1 MSIKTEAEIN
11 AKVVLR
17 VAELMAVA
25 ARTAPKARGTDNLE
39 IAILTGDS
47 IKELAAKTHEMGKKN
62 KMDFF
67 IRDAGNLKEAQA
79 VLLIGTHIKT
89 QGVKNCGMCGFKDC
103 SAKKKHE
110 DTPCVFNTN
119 DLGIAIG
126 SAVSV
131 AANHHIDNR
140 VMFSLGQAA
149 IKLELLGKEIKVA
162 FGIPLSATSKNPF
175 FDRPPVKI

>member
-1 MSIKTEAEIN
+1 MTVINENKIN
-11 AKVVLR
+11 AEVILS
-17 VAELMAVA
+17 VAKLMAVA

-39 IAILTGDS
+39 IAILNGDT
-47 IKELAAKTHEMGKKN
+47 IKLLSNKMNSMGKKN

-67 IRDAGNLKEAQA
+67 IRDAENIKESDAI
-79 VLLIGTHIKT
+79 LIIGTHIKT

-103 SAKKKHE
+103 SEKKKFE

-131 AANHHIDNR
+131 AANHNIDNR
-140 VMFSLGQAA
+140 VMFSVGQAA
-149 IKLELLGKEIKVA
+149 MKLELLGKGVKVA
-162 FGIPLSATSKNPF
+162 FGIPLSATAKNPF

>member
-1 MSIKTEAEIN
+1 MPIKSENEIN
-11 AKVVLR
+11 AKVVIK

-39 IAILTGDS
+39 IVILTGDS
-47 IKELAAKTHEMGKKN
+47 IKELAEKTNEMGRKN

-79 VLLIGTHIKT
+79 VLIIGTHIKT

-103 SAKKKHE
+103 SGKKKHE
-110 DTPCVFNTN
+110 DAPCVFNTN

-126 SAVSV
+126 SAVSI

-149 IKLELLGKEIKVA
+149 MKLEILGKGVKIA

-175 FDRPPVKI
+175 FDRPTVKI

>member
-1 MSIKTEAEIN
+1 MTIIKENEI
-11 AKVVLR
+11 KSEVVLK
-17 VAELMAVA
+17 VAKLMAIT
-25 ARTAPKARGTDNLE
+25 ARTAPKAHGVDNLE
-39 IAILTGDS
+39 IAIATNKTINMLS
-47 IKELAAKTHEMGKKN
+47 AAMHEIGRKH

-67 IRDAGNLKEAQA
+67 NRDADNIIKSPA

-89 QGVKNCGMCGFKDC
+89 QEIKKCGMCGFKNC
-103 SAKKKHE
+103 AGKNKYPN
-110 DTPCVFNTN
+110 TPCVFNTN

-140 VMFSLGQAA
+140 VMFSVGQAA
-149 IKLELLGKEIKVA
+149 VKLQLLGKDVKIA

-175 FDRPPVKI
+175 FDRPPIKI